1 MKNSRS
7 NIGSIIDVTSLLFR
21 AWIFLWILSAA
32 IVAAQ
37 TKVPTSIGTAF
48 VVNPQGYLV
57 TAYHVIRDKSQILVG
72 PFDTNRWRVARVVK
86 IDESKDLAL
95 LEARID
101 RPALSMALWSE
112 VPIGLEALV
121 IGYPQPRVQ
130 GLSKKVTL
138 GIVNG
143 VRIEGVDA
151 GYFQLSAEVQK
162 GNSGGP
168 VLAPNGEVIGV
179 VLSKL
184 NALSLAEKTGDL
196 AQNVNYALKSSS
208 LLQFLNEAGI
218 KMEVRPLDMSQAV
231 RPFETYRKAEASVL
245 AVIARDLPNKPQG
258 KPALPDTLNLVPA
271 DQ

>member
-1 MKNSRS
+1 
-7 NIGSIIDVTSLLFR
+7 V
-21 AWIFLWILSAA
+21 
-32 IVAAQ
+32 
-37 TKVPTSIGTAF
+37 KV
-48 VVNPQGYLV
+48 
-57 TAYHVIRDKSQILVG
+57 
-72 PFDTNRWRVARVVK
+72 
-86 IDESKDLAL
+86 DESKDLAL

-101 RPALSMALWSE
+101 RPALSMVLWSE

-168 VLAPNGEVIGV
+168 VLAPNGAVIGV

-218 KMEVRPLDMSQAV
+218 KVEVRPLDMSQAV
-231 RPFETYRKAEASVL
+231 RPFETYRKAETSVL

-258 KPALPDTLNLVPA
+258 QLALPGTLNLVPD